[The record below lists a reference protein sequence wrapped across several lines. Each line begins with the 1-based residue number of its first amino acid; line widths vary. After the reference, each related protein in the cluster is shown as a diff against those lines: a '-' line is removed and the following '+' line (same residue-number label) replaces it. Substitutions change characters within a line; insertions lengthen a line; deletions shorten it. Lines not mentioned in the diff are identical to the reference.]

1 MNNQIN
7 IFMTTIDSKNICT
20 EKELTNFI
28 FSDNNI
34 AEKIFTS
41 KEKYKFL
48 IKEVSVNILQ
58 FNKIIIKI
66 VKDNTIIYN
75 QLFDNDNYVDGVDNI
90 VSNELSHTIFSYTY
104 ENNVIS
110 FTKFW
115 VYIPKYLFSNQSVH
129 VPTNIVTVVV
139 ADVPVHVPANIVTDI
154 VADVPADVPADLPA
168 DLPADVPADVPA
180 NIVTDIIADV
190 PADMP
195 ADLSEELVN
204 DFTNQINIQ
213 NNEKVLV
220 YVDDIVITS

>member
-7 IFMTTIDSKNICT
+7 IFMTTIDSNNICR

-34 AEKIFTS
+34 AENIFKS
-41 KEKYKFL
+41 KDKYKFL
-48 IKEVSVNILQ
+48 IKEASVNISQ

-75 QLFDNDNYVDGVDNI
+75 QLFENDDYTDGINNI

-115 VYIPKYLFSNQSVH
+115 IYIPKCLFSNQ
-129 VPTNIVTVVV
+129 
-139 ADVPVHVPANIVTDI
+139 
-154 VADVPADVPADLPA
+154 L
-168 DLPADVPADVPA
+168 ADVPA
-180 NIVTDIIADV
+180 NIVTDLSSNIVADV
-190 PADMP
+190 PANIVADLSSNIVADVP
-195 ADLSEELVN
+195 SDLSEELIN

-213 NNEKVLV
+213 SNEKVLV
-220 YVDDIVITS
+220 FVDDIVITS

>member
-1 MNNQIN
+1 
-7 IFMTTIDSKNICT
+7 MTTIDSNNICR

-34 AEKIFTS
+34 AENIFKS
-41 KEKYKFL
+41 KDKYKFL
-48 IKEVSVNILQ
+48 IKEASVNISQ

-75 QLFDNDNYVDGVDNI
+75 QLFENDDYTDGINNI

-115 VYIPKYLFSNQSVH
+115 IYIPKCLFSNQ
-129 VPTNIVTVVV
+129 
-139 ADVPVHVPANIVTDI
+139 
-154 VADVPADVPADLPA
+154 L
-168 DLPADVPADVPA
+168 ADVPA
-180 NIVTDIIADV
+180 NIVTDLSSNIVADV
-190 PADMP
+190 PANIVADLSSNIVADVP
-195 ADLSEELVN
+195 ANIVADLSSNIVADVPSDLSEELIN

-213 NNEKVLV
+213 SNEKVLV
-220 YVDDIVITS
+220 FVDDIVITS